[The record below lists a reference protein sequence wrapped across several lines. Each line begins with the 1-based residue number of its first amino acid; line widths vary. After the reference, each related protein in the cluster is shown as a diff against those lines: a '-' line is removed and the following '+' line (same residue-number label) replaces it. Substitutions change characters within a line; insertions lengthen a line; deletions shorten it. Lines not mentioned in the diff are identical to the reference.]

1 MEIVQTKAS
10 EPRSADVRRY
20 GKFLERKHPR
30 TVKTGFEVPDSSLN
44 QKLFP
49 FQRSIVR
56 TGLEHGR
63 YACFAGTGLGKTGMQ
78 LEWGRNV
85 AEHTG
90 GAVLA
95 LTPLAVAKQTERE
108 GRKFGIDCRVVRS
121 QDEATG
127 PGLYVTNY
135 DLFHQFDTSK
145 FVGVVLDES
154 SILKNYT
161 GATKRKLQDG
171 FQHCQYS
178 LLCTAT
184 PSPNDHLELGNH
196 AEFLHV
202 MRSSEMISRWFLN
215 DTMKAGGYTL
225 KTHAARDFWRW
236 VASWSVAI
244 DKPSDI
250 GFDNNG
256 FILPPLEIVEH
267 VVTVDHT
274 QEAGGMLLRVADL
287 SATSLHKEMRL
298 TVNDRA
304 DRVNELVRSEPT
316 EPWIVWCNTDY
327 EADALMARLPKEAVE
342 VRGPEKPKVK
352 EDKLNA
358 FSDGNIRIL
367 VSKPSICG
375 FGMNWQHCN
384 HMAFVG
390 LSYSFEALYQA
401 LRRSW
406 RYGQLKKVF
415 AHMVMADTE
424 GPVLQTIRR
433 KQAQH
438 EEMRRE
444 MVKVMAE
451 VQSPE
456 WSKQRVQRY
465 SPLASIKVPGWLGA
479 RV

>member
-1 MEIVQTKAS
+1 MDIVQTQA
-10 EPRSADVRRY
+10 ERGY
-20 GKFLERKHPR
+20 GAFLANKHPR
-30 TVKTGFEVPDSSLN
+30 VAKTGFEISTAKLN
-44 QKLFP
+44 RKLFP

-56 TGLEHGR
+56 TALEHGR
-63 YACFAGTGLGKTGMQ
+63 YSCFAGTGLGKTGMQ
-78 LEWGRNV
+78 LEVAHQVVAHTDGRV
-85 AEHTG
+85 L
-90 GAVLA
+90 VLA
-95 LTPLAVAKQTERE
+95 PLAVARQTERE
-108 GRKFGIDCRVVRS
+108 GAKFGIECKVVRHA
-121 QDEATG
+121 DEVTR
-127 PGLYVTNY
+127 PGVYVTNY
-135 DLFHQFDTSK
+135 DLLHQFDTSK
-145 FVGVVLDES
+145 FIGVVLDES

-196 AEFLHV
+196 AEFMHV

-215 DTMKAGGYTL
+215 DTMKAGGYNL
-225 KTHAARDFWRW
+225 KAHAARDFWRW

-250 GFDNNG
+250 GFDDDG

-304 DRVNELVRSEPT
+304 TRVNELVRSEPG
-316 EPWIVWCNTDY
+316 EPWVVWCNTDY
-327 EADALMARLPKEAVE
+327 EADALMERLPSDAVE
-342 VRGPEKPKVK
+342 VRGPEKPKAK

-375 FGMNWQHCN
+375 FGMNWQHCS

-406 RYGQLKKVF
+406 RYGQTRKVH

-424 GPVLQTIRR
+424 GPVLKTLQR

-451 VQSPE
+451 VQAPD
-456 WSKQRVQRY
+456 WAKQRVQKY
-465 SPLASIKVPGWLGA
+465 APKAAMQVPSWLGVGA
-479 RV
+479 